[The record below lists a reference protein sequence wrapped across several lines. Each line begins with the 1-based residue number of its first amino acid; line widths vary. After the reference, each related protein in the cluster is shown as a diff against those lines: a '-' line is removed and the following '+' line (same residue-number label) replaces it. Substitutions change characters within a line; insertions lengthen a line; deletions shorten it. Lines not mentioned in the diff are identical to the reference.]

1 MPFYYVVTY
10 LGESLYGL
18 SCKILLYIILVRS
31 LWQIFKLGRNVHSKY
46 NVRHIIL
53 FIKKFLQYDK
63 KCVFY
68 EIFSNMIGFTM
79 ITVIFVQIRVVLPTF
94 DEVFCTD
101 VISKINKI
109 VKCNSVMS
117 KLF

>member
-1 MPFYYVVTY
+1 MI
-10 LGESLYGL
+10 E
-18 SCKILLYIILVRS
+18 
-31 LWQIFKLGRNVHSKY
+31 
-46 NVRHIIL
+46 
-53 FIKKFLQYDK
+53 
-63 KCVFY
+63 
-68 EIFSNMIGFTM
+68 FSMIA
-79 ITVIFVQIRVVLPTF
+79 VIFVQIGVVLPTF